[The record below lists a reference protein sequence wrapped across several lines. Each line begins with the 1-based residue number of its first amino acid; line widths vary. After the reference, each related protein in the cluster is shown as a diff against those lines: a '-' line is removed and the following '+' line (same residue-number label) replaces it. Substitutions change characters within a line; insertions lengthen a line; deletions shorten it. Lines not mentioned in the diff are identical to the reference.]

1 MRSLLV
7 RIFLAF
13 WLIIAITIGIAAI
26 SGYTYAERMREALE
40 SFEGSDMMLAASSSL
55 QDGGRKG
62 LEAWLR
68 DLPENMPMAV
78 YVVDRR
84 GNELLDRNLPY
95 AIQEAMRRFGGPRDR
110 SRTPPPD
117 SAHLR
122 PARPLTQLIGPDDRT
137 YTLFVT
143 PRRARAWQWL
153 SEKTGLYFL
162 LMAVAV
168 SAAISYLLARAI
180 SRPVSRFREAA
191 VAIASG
197 NFDMRVTES
206 VGARRDEI
214 GHLARDF
221 DRMADELQRSWHEKT
236 ELTRNVSHELR
247 SPLARLRVAL
257 ELARREAGDL
267 PEFIRIDKETERLD
281 ELIGQILDY
290 SKMEARTGDAP
301 SLIKLDELLQ
311 TVVDDVQ
318 YECRS
323 TGIDGVSVDLSVE
336 GSPCI
341 DGFPIALSSAIEN
354 VLRNAVRHSPA
365 NQSVIVS
372 LREKSARAVI
382 EICDQGSGVDESELD
397 SLFEPF
403 FRTSSTTNDRRLG
416 GTGLGLAIAR
426 RAVQKNGGTIAA
438 SNTGDG
444 GLRVTI
450 ELPLYLNG
458 DAANRS

>member
-13 WLIIAITIGIAAI
+13 WLIIAIMIGIATI
-26 SGYTYAERMREALE
+26 SGYTYSERMREALQ

-55 QDGGRKG
+55 QDGGRSG
-62 LEAWLR
+62 LEQWLR
-68 DLPENMPMAV
+68 ELPGNTPMAV
-78 YVVDRR
+78 FVVDRR
-84 GNELLDRNLPY
+84 GKELLDRNLPY
-95 AIQEAMRRFGGPRDR
+95 SIQEAMRRFGGPRDR

-117 SAHLR
+117 SANLR
-122 PARPLTQLIGPDDRT
+122 PARPLTQLIGPDDRV

-143 PRRARAWQWL
+143 PRRGRAGQWL
-153 SEKTGLYFL
+153 NEKTGLYFL
-162 LMAVAV
+162 LLSVTV

-191 VAIASG
+191 VAIAGG
-197 NFDMRVTES
+197 NFDTRVTES

-221 DRMADELQRSWHEKT
+221 DRMADELQHSWHEKT

-267 PEFIRIDKETERLD
+267 PEFTRIDKETERLD

-290 SKMEARTGDAP
+290 SKMEARTGDEP
-301 SLIKLDELLQ
+301 SPIKLDELLHA
-311 TVVDDVQ
+311 VVDDVQ

-323 TGIDGVSVDLSVE
+323 TGIDGVSVDLSIE

-341 DGFPIALSSAIEN
+341 KGFAFALNSAVEN

-365 NQSVIVS
+365 NQSVTVA
-372 LREKSARAVI
+372 LREESGRAVI
-382 EICDQGSGVDESELD
+382 EICDQGGGVDSSELD

-403 FRTSSTTNDRRLG
+403 FRTKSTTSDRNLS

-426 RAVQKNGGTIAA
+426 RAVQKNAGTISA
-438 SNTGDG
+438 SNISDG
-444 GLRVTI
+444 GLCVTI
-450 ELPLYLNG
+450 ELPLHSNG
-458 DAANRS
+458 AVNDSL